1 MPPQAVTVP
10 ALIPVTGS
18 QEAAQTVVDALGDM
32 KRYADGRID
41 TLKAAHN
48 QQLAAVRRQGEA
60 KLEAAQMPRRDRRK
74 TTPTPLKHQLMEARK
89 AATEQSALRQ
99 RLATCAYASHL
110 LATALKPD

>member
-10 ALIPVTGS
+10 ALTSVTGS

-60 KLEAAQMPRRDRRK
+60 KLEAAQM
-74 TTPTPLKHQLMEARK
+74 LKHQLMEARK